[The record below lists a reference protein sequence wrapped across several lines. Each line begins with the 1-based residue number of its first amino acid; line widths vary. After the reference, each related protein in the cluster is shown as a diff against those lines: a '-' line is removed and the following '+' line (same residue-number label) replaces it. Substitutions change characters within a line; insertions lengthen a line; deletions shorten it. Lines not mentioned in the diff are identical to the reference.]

1 MVVKVHNGVVV
12 KANLLLKRT
21 KLSKRVV
28 CEKLHRATIFRPSPF
43 ICRKSPVLSLL
54 NSDKMEIIFLLSS
67 IPPYLCIVETK
78 LRPTQSFK
86 YTSLSVERGARNFV
100 SSLFLFLEV

>member
-1 MVVKVHNGVVV
+1 MVVKVHNEVIV

-28 CEKLHRATIFRPSPF
+28 CEKPHRATIFRPSPF

-54 NSDKMEIIFLLSS
+54 NSDKMEIILTTVIYTAVSLH
-67 IPPYLCIVETK
+67 CRNETS
-78 LRPTQSFK
+78 TNTIFQIYVFIC
-86 YTSLSVERGARNFV
+86 
-100 SSLFLFLEV
+100 